1 MSWLDIAERR
11 TDRLQRKL
19 HQLTFNRKKQV
30 AFLQDLVNLLQADG
44 MKKEIHGITCNE
56 KNEKK

>member
-1 MSWLDIAERR
+1 MLE
-11 TDRLQRKL
+11 Q
-19 HQLTFNRKKQV
+19 FNG
-30 AFLQDLVNLLQADG
+30 QDLVNLLQADG